1 MEEKKP
7 AYTIPARFRQLENL
21 HILFWLIKDL
31 CWCLLF
37 KPLGIFMIL
46 PTISVALFITWRNRR
61 IFSELM
67 HNLAI
72 SLWIVANSIWMI
84 AEFYEADEQVKPYCV
99 IPFSLGLALLLYYY
113 IVYKMML
120 KKGKDVVVETEE
132 RLG

>member
-1 MEEKKP
+1 MEDKKP

-84 AEFYEADEQVKPYCV
+84 AEFYEVD
-99 IPFSLGLALLLYYY
+99 
-113 IVYKMML
+113 
-120 KKGKDVVVETEE
+120 
-132 RLG
+132 